1 MERLMCIFNDEKY
14 TQYLET
20 INENEK
26 TRIFCRHSLQH
37 FLDVARISYII
48 NLEEDLGYSKELI
61 YVASFLHDIGRG
73 KLNSETGDHEID
85 SWELA
90 EDILMK
96 YDFYDNEISI
106 IKQAILGHRKDDDKG
121 FANLIYRGDKLSR
134 DCYNCKAEPEC
145 YWSKEKK
152 NKNIKY

>member
-26 TRIFCRHSLQH
+26 SRIFCRHGLQH

-61 YVASFLHDIGRG
+61 FVASILHDIGRG
-73 KLNSETGDHEID
+73 VPPELAGDHEID
-85 SWELA
+85 SWNLAFEL
-90 EDILMK
+90 LVK
-96 YDFYDNEISI
+96 YNFSDTEINL
-106 IKQAILGHRKDDDKG
+106 IKEAILGHRKDEQSG

-134 DCYNCKAEPEC
+134 DCYECKAEKEC
-145 YWSKEKK
+145 YWPIDKK